1 MDQTTQNTPRHWVGT
16 EELNPSYWQD
26 EKVREKRAQEFHDKP
41 IETLAAIEKSEGF
54 ELARR
59 DFLTLMGASMAMSTV
74 ACVRRPVHK
83 IIPYVV
89 KPEEITPGVANFYA
103 STDPETGSG
112 VVVRVREGRP
122 IKLEGN
128 DLHPMT
134 RGALSARGQ
143 AQILGLYDPERL
155 TAPAT
160 RKRGGSARKAAW
172 QELDAAAIEQL
183 KKVAASGGKVAVLT
197 GEIRSE
203 TTRKLVAEFLSQ
215 FRQGVHVEYEP
226 LALDEVVAGQELSY
240 GTAVLP
246 AYRFDQADYVLSLGA
261 DFLGTWPGAA
271 EASTLWVGK
280 RKLNGPV
287 AQNKTLSKLV
297 TFEGMM
303 SLTGANSDERYP
315 VRPGDELK
323 VALSIAQVISS
334 NGAQIGADAQSLVAG
349 YRPDVVAK
357 DLGMTDGGEA
367 IRKIGLELL
376 KHRGRSIVIAGGISS
391 KTADAVGLQVA
402 VNLINSA
409 LGNEGQTV
417 DGASVLPARGV
428 GFAALHA
435 LVQDMRDG
443 KVGAL
448 VIWGANPAFTLPT
461 SADFVESSKKV
472 GTVIAL
478 AERDDESA
486 QLADLVAADHHWLE
500 NWGDAHPRKGLYS
513 LQQPVL
519 APIHDTRSGQDTL
532 LVWTRALGGKGA
544 ESWHEYL
551 RASWRDGVARE
562 FGVAAGGFEKFWE
575 GALRDGVVDSLKG
588 RLPASSARSIR
599 SSAVSRLPKFK
610 ATSSDATLLA
620 LYSKVSM
627 GDGRHANNAWLQEMP
642 DPITTVAWDN
652 YLNVGPAAAEKLG
665 LRQDDVVEVT
675 AEGVRIELPVNIQ
688 PGLHPQTVAMA
699 VGYGRKNAGKVGNGK
714 GVDAYPMVKVVSGA
728 LVFSGQEVKVRRT
741 GRFFKL
747 AQTQWHHKSENR
759 PVINDLTLAEYIAN
773 PGASNHTDPHLRLK
787 EVPSIW
793 PVHDYSKG
801 YQWGM
806 SIDLNSCTGCGAC
819 IIACQ
824 AENNIPVVGRDN
836 VRISREMHWIRLDR
850 YYSGSPEQPSVVFQP
865 MICQHCENAP
875 CETVCPVLA
884 TVHSEDGIN
893 QQIYNR
899 CVGTR
904 YCANNCPYKTR
915 RFNFFDHWKSYEGTL
930 NMAWNPEVTVRS
942 RGIME
947 KCTFCTQRIRDAR
960 DKAALEGRH
969 IRDGELKTACQ
980 QTCPTE
986 AISFGNIND
995 EYSKVAKLRKHPRD
1009 FRALEVLN
1017 TKPRVS
1023 YLTKVRNTVAA
1034 AAHVDGHGA
1043 DNHGGGH

>member
-26 EKVREKRAQEFHDKP
+26 EQVREKRSQEFYDKP
-41 IETLAAIEKSEGF
+41 IEALAVVEKSEGF
-54 ELARR
+54 NLARR

-89 KPEEITPGVANFYA
+89 KPEEVTPGVANFYA
-103 STDPETGSG
+103 STDPETGTG

-134 RGALSARGQ
+134 QGALSARGQ
-143 AQILGLYDPERL
+143 AAILNLYDPERL
-155 TAPAT
+155 THPVTRSRGKSAKKAT
-160 RKRGGSARKAAW
+160 WA
-172 QELDAAAIEQL
+172 ELDAAAVAAL
-183 KKVAASGGKVAVLT
+183 KKAASAGKVALLT

-203 TTRKLVAEFLSQ
+203 STRKLVGEFLSQ
-215 FRQGVHVEYEP
+215 FGSSVHVEYEP
-226 LALDEVVAGQELSY
+226 LALDEVVTGQELCY
-240 GTAVLP
+240 GAPVFP
-246 AYRFDQADYVLSLGA
+246 NYRLDQADFVLSLGA
-261 DFLGTWPGAA
+261 DFLGTWPGSVAA
-271 EASTLWVGK
+271 SAQWASK
-280 RKLNGPV
+280 RKLNG
-287 AQNKTLSKLV
+287 NEKTLSKLV
-297 TFEGMM
+297 TFESMM

-323 VALSIAQVISS
+323 VALAIAQVISS
-334 NGAQIGADAQSLVAG
+334 NGASIGADAQALVSG
-349 YRPDVVAK
+349 YRADIVAK
-357 DLGMTDGGEA
+357 DLGMKDGGETL
-367 IRKIGLELL
+367 RKIGLELV
-376 KHRGRSIVIAGGISS
+376 KNRGKSLVIAGGISS
-391 KTADAVGLQVA
+391 KTENAVALQVA

-409 LGNEGQTV
+409 LGNDGQTV
-417 DGASVLPARGV
+417 EGNGSVLGARST
-428 GFAALHA
+428 GFERLQALI
-435 LVQDMRDG
+435 QDMKEG
-443 KVGAL
+443 KVSAL
-448 VIWGANPAFTLPT
+448 VIWGANPAYALAS
-461 SADFVESSKKV
+461 SAGFAEASSKV
-472 GTVIAL
+472 PAVLSISD
-478 AERDDESA
+478 RDDETA

-513 LQQPVL
+513 LQQPVI

-532 LVWTRALGGKGA
+532 LAWSQGTRGA
-544 ESWHEYL
+544 TNSPTSWHDYL
-551 RASWRDGVARE
+551 RAYWRDTVAKE
-562 FGVAAGGFEKFWE
+562 FGVTAPGFEKFWE
-575 GALRDGVVDSLKG
+575 GALRDGVVDSAKG
-588 RLPASSARSIR
+588 KPASASARSFK
-599 SSAVSRLPKFK
+599 SASVGRLPKF
-610 ATSSDATLLA
+610 AAGASEGLFMA
-620 LYSKVSM
+620 LYSKISM

-642 DPITTVAWDN
+642 DPVTSIAWDN
-652 YLNVGPAAAEKLG
+652 YLNIAPATAEKLG
-665 LRQDDVVEVT
+665 IKQDDVVEVR
-675 AEGVRIELPVNIQ
+675 AGGVPVELPVNVQ
-688 PGLHPQTVAMA
+688 PGLHPQTVAVA
-699 VGYGRKNAGKVGNGK
+699 VGYGRKSVGKVGNGK
-714 GVDAYPMVKVVSGA
+714 GVDVYPMTRAIPGQV
-728 LVFSGQEVKVRRT
+728 VFSGQEVQIRRT
-741 GRFFKL
+741 GKFFKL
-747 AQTQWHHKSENR
+747 AQTQWHHRSENR
-759 PVINDLTLAEYIAN
+759 PIINDLSLAEYIKN

-787 EVPSIW
+787 EVPTMW
-793 PVHDYSKG
+793 PLHDYSKG

-819 IIACQ
+819 VIACQ

-836 VRISREMHWIRLDR
+836 VRISREMHWIRIDR
-850 YYSGSPEQPSVVFQP
+850 YYSGSPEQPSVLFQP

-904 YCANNCPYKTR
+904 YCANNCPYKAR

-960 DKAALEGRH
+960 DKAVLEGRH

-986 AISFGNIND
+986 AIAFGNIND
-995 EYSKVAKLRKHPRD
+995 EFSAVAKRRKHPRD
-1009 FRALEVLN
+1009 FRVLEVLN

-1023 YLTKVRNTVAA
+1023 YMSKVRNV
-1034 AAHVDGHGA
+1034 AHVASDHDSGH
-1043 DNHGGGH
+1043 H